1 LRKDPANYPVRL
13 LCQVLNVSRSGYYAS
28 LKRPKKVTNDSDKTL
43 LTRIKRIYAIR
54 RGTYGAKR
62 IAKHLKTSRKSRIV
76 NHKKVA
82 RLMREA
88 NLKATVR
95 QKKATKQVKAL
106 AGGYVYEN
114 LLKRQFEALHPNQKW
129 VTDMTE
135 LIIEDKK
142 WYISTIMDLFN
153 REIIAF
159 QLSDSPNQDLIE
171 ATLREAQKKRKLKSL
186 SGVLLHSDQGSVYR
200 SLRYNQL
207 SEKMGFTPSMSRKAN
222 CWDNAVIESFF
233 SQLKVEFPCFYPIIN
248 GATFQKNSLSYIRY
262 YNTKRIQQK
271 LGFASPTAFYKDY
284 KKAS

>member
-1 LRKDPANYPVRL
+1 MAD
-13 LCQVLNVSRSGYYAS
+13 
-28 LKRPKKVTNDSDKTL
+28 DSNKWL
-43 LTRIKRIYAIR
+43 LTRIKRIYTVH

-62 IAKHLKTSRKSRIV
+62 ISKRLKEKGLIV

-95 QKKATKQVKAL
+95 RKKATKQTKTL

-114 LLKRQFEALHPNQKW
+114 LLKRKFEAEHPNQKW

-135 LIIEDKK
+135 VPIGDKK
-142 WYISTIMDLFN
+142 WFVSTIIDLFN
-153 REIIAF
+153 REVIAF
-159 QLSDSPNQDLIE
+159 QLSDSPNQELIE
-171 ATLREAQKKRKLKSL
+171 ATVNEAQVKRKLKTL

-233 SQLKVEFPCFYPIIN
+233 SHLKVEFPCFYPIIDSV
-248 GATFQKNSLSYIRY
+248 TFKKDSSSYIRY

-271 LGFASPTAFYKDY
+271 LGFTSPNQYYKNY
-284 KKAS
+284 RKAA